1 MTFPDRL
8 KALREKAGLSGAELA
23 EKCGT
28 TRQTVHNLE
37 SGTHRPTWDLV
48 QQLAAA
54 LGVSTDTFRDR

>member
-23 EKCGT
+23 EKCDT
-28 TRQTVHNLE
+28 TRQTIHNLE
-37 SGTHRPTWDLV
+37 SGTYRPSWEMV
-48 QQLAAA
+48 QRLAAV